1 MKQISESVIEESLA
15 FLNEANDDLL
25 NQKTEQY
32 AEKYES
38 LVAYVFQTAAEE
50 NDEDLLGYLVYYYT
64 LIMEIFETAGFQ
76 IPQVDDE
83 MIDSFHEEYIEILED
98 FQENEDFAML
108 SDFIGQPVLMSFL
121 IEDIEME
128 DEYGNKIDDS
138 TQSMLNVIL
147 LGLVG
152 ILNRAVNA

>member
-1 MKQISESVIEESLA
+1 
-15 FLNEANDDLL
+15 
-25 NQKTEQY
+25 
-32 AEKYES
+32 
-38 LVAYVFQTAAEE
+38 VAYVFQTAAEE

-83 MIDSFHEEYIEILED
+83 MIDAFHEEYIEILED